1 MYNIKRHYNKKKLLI
16 LCCFVCLLCFNLF
29 FNGCNNKNN
38 LLINDDIKNENTS
51 SEDNK
56 EKEYIEINL
65 TTDSLNIY
73 KSDKFVLLKDVIPN
87 IREFIKYSG
96 YENFIG
102 KPVMGYESNVAILT
116 KEAANALKNANYE
129 FNKLG
134 FGIIVY
140 DAYRPIRAVKEF
152 VDWTKNLDDIKN
164 KNKFYPNVNKSDM
177 IKNGYISEKSSHS
190 RGSTIDL
197 SLYYLTNYNI
207 LDMGGEF
214 DYFGEKS
221 HYDYNGLNSVQRE
234 NRRILRDI
242 MVKNG
247 FKPIQSEWWHFTLI
261 DEPYKDEYFDF
272 PVSEK
277 LDVVFDENKNKKI
290 NIEVIGD
297 YIDNNGNID
306 YNYKLKK
313 YKNFGNENK
322 IEFSEKDIEF
332 VNMELKEYLNEFN
345 DILNDDEINLILYNL
360 PFLQSEIYFDI
371 DYNDYTLDEM
381 EKILNILLKI
391 YNKEKEKLEIKYF
404 NGEEY
409 YYYPYGYNKSFL
421 ISNIK
426 SLKNAIDRKE
436 EVNVNR
442 DKLQIYQY
450 NEDLLYGNYDILSV
464 SDLKENSYYEVEVI
478 NKENTL
484 RELFSENDSYFEAT
498 NMLKVGDIIDIY
510 GSDISGKEI
519 LYKHNAYEYLGS
531 DDTLSKDKF
540 IFNGNVVEC
549 SCVDRESLDYIFKIY
564 KIRVLKNA
572 VFFNKSYD
580 YNYDYNGFDIY
591 EYHGNVDIDNP
602 LNNLKL
608 ENNLFMNRI
617 ENYKNKSKNIEN
629 FLSEKSYYDDNFIS
643 EIIFD
648 EKGYVTHLY
657 KYVRE

>member
-1 MYNIKRHYNKKKLLI
+1 MYKMKKYHIKKIFLI
-16 LCCFVCLLCFNLF
+16 FICFVCLLHFYLF
-29 FNGCNNKNN
+29 LNGCKNKKNIEISSDINGESLDSENN
-38 LLINDDIKNENTS
+38 D
-51 SEDNK
+51 
-56 EKEYIEINL
+56 EKDYIEINL

-73 KSDKFVLLKDVIPN
+73 KSDKFVLVKDVIPN
-87 IREFIKYSG
+87 VIESIKYSG

-102 KPVMGYESNVAILT
+102 KRIVGYESNVAILT
-116 KEAANALKNANYE
+116 KEAASALKNANNE
-129 FNKLG
+129 FSKLG
-134 FGIIVY
+134 FGIIIY
-140 DAYRPIRAVKEF
+140 DAYRPVRAVLEF
-152 VDWTKNLDDIKN
+152 VEWTKDLEDVKK
-164 KNKFYPNVNKSDM
+164 KNKFYPNVNKYDM

-190 RGSTIDL
+190 RGSTVDL
-197 SLYYLTNYNI
+197 SLYNLKNGNY
-207 LDMGGEF
+207 LDMGSNF
-214 DYFGEKS
+214 DYFGDES
-221 HYDYNGLNSVQRE
+221 YYDYKNLSIAERE
-234 NRRILRDI
+234 NRKILRDI

-247 FKPIQSEWWHFTLI
+247 FKPIQKEWWHFTLI

-272 PVSEK
+272 PVSKK

-297 YIDNNGNID
+297 YIDNKENIN

-332 VNMELKEYLNEFN
+332 VNMELKEYLNEFK
-345 DILNDDEINLILYNL
+345 DVLNDDEINLILYNL

-436 EVNVNR
+436 VANVNK
-442 DKLQIYQY
+442 DKLKIYQY

-464 SDLKENSYYEVEVI
+464 SDLKENSYYEVDVI
-478 NKENTL
+478 KKENTM
-484 RELFSENDSYFEAT
+484 RELFTENDSYYDAKKL
-498 NMLKVGDIIDIY
+498 LKEGDIIDIY
-510 GSDISGKEI
+510 GRDIKEKDI
-519 LYKHNAYEYLGS
+519 LYKHNIYKYIGS
-531 DDTLSKDKF
+531 DNKLSRDKF
-540 IFNGNVVEC
+540 IFNRNSVEV
-549 SCVDRESLDYIFKIY
+549 SSYDREELDYIFKIY

-572 VFFNKSYD
+572 LFFNTSED
-580 YNYDYNGFDIY
+580 YNYDINGFDIY
-591 EYHGNVDIDNP
+591 EYHGNVNIDNP
-602 LNNLKL
+602 LNNLQL
-608 ENNLFMNRI
+608 ENNLFMNKI
-617 ENYKNKSKNIEN
+617 ENYIDKQKNIED
-629 FLSEKSYYDDNFIS
+629 FLLTRNNYEDNYIS
-643 EIIFD
+643 QMIFD
-648 EKGYVTHLY
+648 EKGYVTKLY